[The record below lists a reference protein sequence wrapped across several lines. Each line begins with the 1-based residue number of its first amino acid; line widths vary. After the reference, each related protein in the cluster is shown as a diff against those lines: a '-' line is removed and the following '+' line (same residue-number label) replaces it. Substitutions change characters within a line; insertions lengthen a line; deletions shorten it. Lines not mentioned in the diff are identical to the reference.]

1 MKFLWCSEMKHVST
15 RHFEITKRKMKIISA
30 GFPKTGT
37 KSASEALS
45 NV

>member
-1 MKFLWCSEMKHVST
+1 MKYLST
-15 RHFEITKRKMKIISA
+15 RHFETKTRKMKIISA

-45 NV
+45 YVLR